1 MGVQAKIVSYLSA
14 WSKRLIE
21 PVITRFVIHHHKT
34 ARPHYD
40 LRILQDGRLR
50 SWSMLRQPPRQG
62 GEKRLAVERESF
74 PVEAVSSPVFEE
86 EAFGRGRVFIWDEG
100 EMEIRPETPADLRV
114 HFAGLKLT
122 GTYRLRRMRWYP
134 GNRWILSRIDP

>member
-1 MGVQAKIVSYLSA
+1 MIVA
-14 WSKRLIE
+14 
-21 PVITRFVIHHHKT
+21 FQGHHVH
-34 ARPHYD
+34 
-40 LRILQDGRLR
+40 
-50 SWSMLRQPPRQG
+50 RQG
-62 GEKRLAVERESF
+62 PVVAHLLQLNNQPAVVDLTLANPNMSVYAASKW
-74 PVEAVSSPVFEE
+74 ALIGWSD
-86 EAFGRGRVFIWDEG
+86 FGRGRVFIWDEG